1 MSVKTRMMKWMFRMM
16 GLPTC
21 EEVDQFA
28 YTFLEG
34 QLDPATTRRVE
45 RHLRTCKNCQR
56 FMASYRKTRALGH
69 SPLNITLDPE
79 FKENMLEYLKIEK
92 GGS

>member
-1 MSVKTRMMKWMFRMM
+1 MSVKTLMMKWTFRMM

-28 YTFLEG
+28 YTFLER

-45 RHLRTCKNCQR
+45 RHLKTCKNCQR
-56 FMASYRKTRALGH
+56 FMASYRKTRALGR
-69 SPLNITLDPE
+69 SPLTITLDPE
-79 FKENMLEYLKIEK
+79 FEEKMLEFLSGK

>member
-1 MSVKTRMMKWMFRMM
+1 MSAKTLAMKMMFRMM

-28 YTFLEG
+28 YNFLEG
-34 QLDPATTRRVE
+34 QLNPKTTHQVE
-45 RHLRTCKNCQR
+45 RHLKTCKNCRR
-56 FMASYRKTRALGH
+56 FMESYRKIRSLGQ
-69 SPLNITLDPE
+69 SPSSIVLDPE
-79 FKENMLEYLKIEK
+79 FKEKMLEFLTRK

>member
-1 MSVKTRMMKWMFRMM
+1 MSVKTRMMKLMFRMM

-56 FMASYRKTRALGH
+56 FMASYRKTRALGQ
-69 SPLNITLDPE
+69 SPPSIALDPE
-79 FKENMLEYLKIEK
+79 FKEKMLEYLSGK

>member
-28 YTFLEG
+28 YNFLEG
-34 QLDPATTRRVE
+34 QLDPKTTQQVE
-45 RHLRTCKNCQR
+45 RHLKTCKNCHR
-56 FMASYRKTRALGH
+56 FMESYRKTRALGQ
-69 SPLNITLDPE
+69 SPSSIALDPE
-79 FKENMLEYLKIEK
+79 FKEKMLEFLSGK
-92 GGS
+92 GGA